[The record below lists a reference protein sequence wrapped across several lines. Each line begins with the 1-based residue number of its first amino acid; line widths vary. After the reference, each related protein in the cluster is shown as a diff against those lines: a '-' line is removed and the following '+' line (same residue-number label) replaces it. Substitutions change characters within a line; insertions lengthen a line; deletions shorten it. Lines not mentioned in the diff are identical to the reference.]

1 MSMTSFGRF
10 MKIQRIKKNEVMG
23 DTAKLLGVTIPYI
36 SAVENGKRNVPEEW
50 LPKLIKHYELTNDE
64 QEELK
69 KAVEELKT
77 QVKIT
82 LNNATNYQRQVV
94 FQLERSFDNLDE
106 ETANEIMKLLNP
118 KEKK

>member
-64 QEELK
+64 QELK
-69 KAVEELKT
+69 KAVEEMKT
-77 QVKIT
+77 QVRIT
-82 LNNATNYQRQVV
+82 LNNATSYQRQVV

-106 ETANEIMKLLNP
+106 ETANEIMKLLNL
-118 KEKK
+118 KEDK